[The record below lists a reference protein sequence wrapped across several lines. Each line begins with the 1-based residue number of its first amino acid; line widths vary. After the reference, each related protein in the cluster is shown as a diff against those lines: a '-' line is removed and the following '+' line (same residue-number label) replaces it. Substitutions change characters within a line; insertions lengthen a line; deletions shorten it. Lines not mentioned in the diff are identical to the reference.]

1 MTHKRFL
8 PLLLPLFILVVNGCN
23 LLSSSPTPL
32 PTPISFETSQHTSV
46 YTDTLSLIAQNW
58 SWGADLNFDNP
69 TPVHE
74 GSASVAVTIKGND
87 WGGLY
92 LYINNYALTAQVT
105 GVHFWIHGGAEGGQT
120 LAVKIIDANNGNWDH
135 SVPITPQANTWTEV
149 IISLAQVGNP
159 ATIGGLI
166 IQDDTG
172 GPQPTFYV
180 DDITL
185 LSQAPSREAVAGPS
199 LSVDVAANRHPIS
212 PYIYGMNYA
221 DETLAQELHLP
232 VNRRGGNATTRY
244 NWQLDVYN
252 TGSDWFFE
260 NIPAENDPLEALP
273 DGSTADRFVEQNL
286 RTGTETIM
294 TVPLIGWVAKERLDN
309 HPYDC
314 GFKVSR
320 YGDQQS
326 TDPYDP
332 DCGNG
337 LTPNGENLT
346 GNTPTDTSTPI
357 TPAFVQDWL
366 THLTNQYG
374 LAANGG
380 VLFYSLDNEPMLWP
394 FTHRDVHPD
403 LTTYDEIRD
412 RTYAYAPA
420 LKAIDPTAQTLGPV
434 VWGWCAYFYSA
445 TDECS
450 KSGKDYKA
458 HGREDF
464 IPWYLQ
470 QMAAYEQTNGVRI
483 LDYLDLHIYPQME
496 GIYSGDAGNYL
507 TQAGRLRAT
516 RQLWDSSYTTED
528 WINTQVALIPRMKA
542 WVNENY
548 PGTKTAISEYNW
560 GALGTLNGALAQAD
574 ILGIFGREGLDLAT
588 LWGPPAT
595 DEPGAFAFRMFLNY
609 DGQGGTFG
617 ETSVQATSTDQD
629 QLAIYAAQRTRDNAL
644 TLLVINKSDA
654 PLDASITLA
663 NFTPTGT
670 AAVYRYSADDLTAIT
685 PLPAQVVTAEGLTAT
700 FPAFSITLFV
710 IP

>member
-1 MTHKRFL
+1 MKQKFCLSLFL
-8 PLLLPLFILVVNGCN
+8 PFLFLLAISCN
-23 LLSSSPTPL
+23 LTSPSAPEDYE
-32 PTPISFETSQHTSV
+32 PISIKESLQTPV
-46 YTDTLSLIAQNW
+46 YTDTLALIAQNW
-58 SWGADLNFDNP
+58 SWGADIILDNAEP
-69 TPVHE
+69 IHDGT
-74 GSASVAVTIKGND
+74 ASIAVTINSNE

-92 LYINNYALTAQVT
+92 LYINNYALAAQVT
-105 GVHFWIHGGAEGGQT
+105 GVHFWIHGGTEGGQT
-120 LAVKIIDANNGNWDH
+120 LAVKIIDANNGNWDR
-135 SVPITPQANTWTEV
+135 SVSVTPQANTWTEV
-149 IISLAQVGNP
+149 TISLSQVGNP
-159 ATIGGLI
+159 ATIGGMI
-166 IQDDTG
+166 IQDNTG
-172 GPQPTFYV
+172 EPQPTFYV

-185 LSQAPSREAVAGPS
+185 LSTAPPREATVGPS

-212 PYIYGMNYA
+212 PYIYGMNFA

-260 NIPAENDPLEALP
+260 NIPADNDPLETLP
-273 DGSTADRFVEQNL
+273 NGSTADHFVEQNL
-286 RTGTETIM
+286 RTGTETII
-294 TVPLIGWVAKERLDN
+294 TVPLIGWVAKQRLDS

-314 GFKVSR
+314 GFKVSL
-320 YGDQQS
+320 YGGQQS

-337 LTPNGENLT
+337 LTLNGENLT
-346 GNTPTDTSTPI
+346 GNAPTDTSLPI
-357 TPAFVQDWL
+357 APAFVQDWL
-366 THLTNQYG
+366 THLTNKYG

-380 VLFYSLDNEPMLWP
+380 VKFYSLDNEPMLWP

-412 RTYAYAPA
+412 RTFTYAPA
-420 LKAIDPTAQTLGPV
+420 LKAVDPTAQTLGPV

-445 TDECS
+445 ADECS

-470 QMAAYEQTNGVRI
+470 QMAAYEQTNEVRI
-483 LDYLDLHIYPQME
+483 LDYLDIHIYPQME
-496 GIYSGDAGNYL
+496 GVYSGDAGNYL
-507 TQAGRLRAT
+507 TQAGRLRST

-548 PGTKTAISEYNW
+548 PGTKTAITEYNW

-588 LWGPPAT
+588 LWGPPSA
-595 DEPGAFAFRMFLNY
+595 DQPGAYAFRMFLNY
-609 DGQGGTFG
+609 DGQGGMFG
-617 ETSVQATSTDQD
+617 ETSIQATSTDQD
-629 QLAIYAAQRTRDNAL
+629 RLAIYAAQRTSDNAL
-644 TLLVINKSDA
+644 TLLVINKSDTT
-654 PLDASITLA
+654 LDTTLTLA

-670 AAVYRYSADDLTAIT
+670 AAVYRYSADNLIAII
-685 PLPAQVVTAEGLTAT
+685 PLAVQTVTAEGFTAT
-700 FPAFSITLFV
+700 FPPFSITLFV